1 MPELRAVLFDLDGVL
16 IESYEVWLS
25 LLQALAAKLGYPPVT
40 REAFAAG
47 WGQGIQADVET
58 IFTRQTVPE
67 LEQLYADHF
76 EEHLDRLEVADG
88 VADVFTA
95 IRARGLRSAVITN
108 TPAGMARALVA
119 RAGAT
124 PDVLIGGTDVVE
136 AKPAPD
142 MVLLACRRLGVAP
155 GAAIVVGDTEY
166 DRKAAQAAGA
176 RFAGVGIDGEV
187 RFARVAEL
195 GAWLAGVCDG

>member
-47 WGQGIQADVET
+47 WGQGIQADVAT

-76 EEHLDRLEVADG
+76 EDHLDRLEVADG
-88 VADVFTA
+88 VAEVFAA

-119 RAGAT
+119 RTGGT
-124 PDVLIGGTDVVE
+124 PDVLIGGTDVAE

-155 GAAIVVGDTEY
+155 AAALVVGDTEY
-166 DRKAAQAAGA
+166 DRLAAAAAGA
-176 RFAGVGIDGEV
+176 RFAGVGIEGEV

-195 GAWLAGVCDG
+195 GAWLAGLGDG

>member
-119 RAGAT
+119 RAGGT